1 MGQADCFIDKGF
13 LIMRFFKLLPIVL
26 ALTAAGCTTKP
37 ADDTANRVD
46 VRVLA
51 LNDFHGALKAPGP
64 NQPGGIEHM
73 ATLLKELKQENP
85 NNIVV
90 AAGDMIG
97 ASPLLSSMF
106 HDEPSIEALSLAGLE
121 ATSVGNHEFDKGKD
135 ELLRKQNGGCHPVT
149 GCQGPTPFKGAEFQY
164 LSANVTVDKTGKTLF
179 PEYVIKEF
187 DGIPVAFIGLTLE
200 GTPAIVTPQ
209 GTEGLSFANEV
220 KTINA
225 LVPELQKKGVKAI
238 GVLIHEGAAQ
248 KREGGRIDVNACND
262 VTGKVL
268 DIVNHLDKEVD
279 FVISGHTHQA
289 YNCVING
296 KSVTSAQSNG
306 ALITR
311 LDLKLDKTTKDVVDF
326 KAKNIWVDNRKY
338 AKDPQITNL
347 LAAYEKIATPL
358 ANRVIGKLESN
369 LTQQTTHGG
378 ESSLGK
384 VIADA
389 HLFTT
394 APKKAGGAQLAFVNS
409 GGIRAPMDAGDV
421 TYNAIYTVQPFS
433 NMLVTKTLT
442 GEQIKRL
449 LEQQWDRS
457 RPQILAISHS
467 FEYAWDSSKPVGNR
481 VMFSS
486 MKINGK
492 PVDLKAK
499 YRVAANEYL
508 ATGGSNFS
516 VFKEGTDP
524 VYSVP
529 DIEAVVNYFA
539 KKSPIIYPKQDRIV
553 DINRK

>member
-1 MGQADCFIDKGF
+1 MNYKY
-13 LIMRFFKLLPIVL
+13 KLLPIAIGA
-26 ALTAAGCTTKP
+26 ALLAGCTTKP
-37 ADDTANRVD
+37 VHDRANVVD
-46 VRVLA
+46 VRVLG
-51 LNDFHGALKAPGP
+51 LNDFHGALKAPGS

-73 ATLLKELKQENP
+73 STLIKELKKENP

-121 ATSVGNHEFDKGKD
+121 ATSVGNHEFDKGKE

-149 GCQGPTPFKGAEFQY
+149 GCQGPTPFKGADFQY
-164 LSANVTVDKTGKTLF
+164 LSANVTVNETGKTLF

-187 DGIPVAFIGLTLE
+187 EGIPVAFIGLTLE

-209 GTEGLSFANEV
+209 GTAGLSFANEV

-248 KREGGRIDVNACND
+248 KRDGERIDVNACND

-268 DIVNHLDKEVD
+268 EVVNHLDKEVD

-306 ALITR
+306 ALITK
-311 LDLKLDKTTKDVVDF
+311 LDLKLDKATKDVVNF
-326 KAKNIWVDNRKY
+326 KAENIWVDDRKY
-338 AKDPQITNL
+338 GKDPKITEL
-347 LAAYEKIATPL
+347 LASYEKIATPL

-369 LTQQTTHGG
+369 LTKQLTQGG

-389 HLFTT
+389 HLYSTT
-394 APKKAGGAQLAFVNS
+394 AKKDGGAQIAFVNN

-433 NMLVTKTLT
+433 NMMVTKTLT

-449 LEQQWDRS
+449 LEQQWDRT
-457 RPQILAISHS
+457 RPQILAVSHS
-467 FEYAWDSSKPVGNR
+467 FQYSWDSRRPVGDR
-481 VMFSS
+481 VMVNS

-492 PVDLKAK
+492 PVDLQTK

-508 ATGGSNFS
+508 ATGGSSFS

-524 VYSVP
+524 VYNVP
-529 DIEAVVNYFA
+529 DIDAVVKYFTE
-539 KKSPIIYPKQDRIV
+539 KSPIYYPKQDRII
-553 DINRK
+553 DLGAK

>member
-1 MGQADCFIDKGF
+1 MNYKY
-13 LIMRFFKLLPIVL
+13 RLLPIAIGA
-26 ALTAAGCTTKP
+26 ALLVGCATKP
-37 ADDTANRVD
+37 AYDPANVVD
-46 VRVLA
+46 VRVLG

-73 ATLLKELKQENP
+73 STLIKKLKQENP

-149 GCQGPTPFKGAEFQY
+149 GCQGPKPFKGADFKY
-164 LSANVTVDKTGKTLF
+164 LSANVTVNETGKTLF

-187 DGIPVAFIGLTLE
+187 DGVPVAFIGLTLE

-209 GTEGLSFANEV
+209 GTEGLTFSNEV

-248 KREGGRIDVNACND
+248 KRKGGRIDVNACND
-262 VTGKVL
+262 VTGKIL
-268 DIVNHLDKEVD
+268 EIVNYLDKEVD

-296 KSVTSAQSNG
+296 KSVTSAESNG
-306 ALITR
+306 ALLTQ

-326 KAKNIWVDNRKY
+326 RAENIWVDNRKY
-338 AKDPQITNL
+338 TKDPKITEL
-347 LAAYEKIATPL
+347 LSSYEKIATPL
-358 ANRVIGKLESN
+358 ANRIVGKLESN
-369 LTQQTTHGG
+369 LTKETSQSG
-378 ESSLGK
+378 ESALGK

-389 HLFTT
+389 HLYATT
-394 APKKAGGAQLAFVNS
+394 AKENGGAQIAFVNN
-409 GGIRAPMDAGDV
+409 GGIRAPMAAGDM

-433 NMLVTKTLT
+433 NIMVTKTLT

-449 LEQQWDRS
+449 LEQQWDRT
-457 RPQILAISHS
+457 RPQVLAVSHTLQYS
-467 FEYAWDSSKPVGNR
+467 WDSIKPVGDR
-481 VMFSS
+481 VIVSS
-486 MKINGK
+486 IKINGK
-492 PVDLKAK
+492 PIDLKAK

-508 ATGGSNFS
+508 ATGGSSFS

-524 VYSVP
+524 VYNVP
-529 DIEAVVNYFA
+529 DVDAVVKYFTE
-539 KKSPIIYPKQDRIV
+539 KSPIHYPKQDRII
-553 DINRK
+553 DLGRK

>member
-1 MGQADCFIDKGF
+1 MNYKYK
-13 LIMRFFKLLPIVL
+13 LIPIAIGVALL
-26 ALTAAGCTTKP
+26 AGCVTKP
-37 ADDTANRVD
+37 AYDPENIVD
-46 VRVLA
+46 VRVLG

-73 ATLLKELKQENP
+73 ATLIKALKQENP

-121 ATSVGNHEFDKGKD
+121 ATSVGNHEFDKGKS

-149 GCQGPTPFKGAEFQY
+149 GCQGPKPFKGAEFQY
-164 LSANVTVDKTGKTLF
+164 LSANVTVNETGKTLF

-209 GTEGLSFANEV
+209 GTEGLTFSNEV

-248 KREGGRIDVNACND
+248 KRDGGRIDVNACND

-268 DIVNHLDKEVD
+268 EIVNHLDKEVD

-306 ALITR
+306 ALLTQ

-338 AKDPQITNL
+338 GKDPKITEL
-347 LAAYEKIATPL
+347 LSSYEKIATPL

-369 LTQQTTHGG
+369 LTKETSAGG
-378 ESSLGK
+378 ESALGK

-389 HLFTT
+389 HLYATT
-394 APKKAGGAQLAFVNS
+394 AKENGGAQIAFVNN

-433 NMLVTKTLT
+433 NVMVTKTLT
-442 GEQIKRL
+442 GEQIKQL

-457 RPQILAISHS
+457 RPQVLAVSHS
-467 FEYAWDSSKPVGNR
+467 LQYSWDSTKPVGDR
-481 VMFSS
+481 VIVNSI
-486 MKINGK
+486 KINGK
-492 PVDLKAK
+492 PIDLKAK

-508 ATGGSNFS
+508 ATGGSSFS

-524 VYSVP
+524 VYNVP
-529 DIEAVVNYFA
+529 DIDAVVKYFSE
-539 KKSPIIYPKQDRIV
+539 KSPIHYPKQDRII
-553 DINRK
+553 DLGAK

>member
-1 MGQADCFIDKGF
+1 MNYKYK
-13 LIMRFFKLLPIVL
+13 LIPIAIGAALL
-26 ALTAAGCTTKP
+26 AGCVTKP
-37 ADDTANRVD
+37 AYDPANVVD
-46 VRVLA
+46 VRVLG

-73 ATLLKELKQENP
+73 ATLIKALKQENP

-121 ATSVGNHEFDKGKD
+121 ATSVGNHEFDKGKS

-149 GCQGPTPFKGAEFQY
+149 GCQGPKPFKGAEFQY
-164 LSANVTVDKTGKTLF
+164 LSANVTVNETGKTLF

-209 GTEGLSFANEV
+209 GTEGLTFSNEV

-248 KREGGRIDVNACND
+248 KRDGGRIDVNACND

-268 DIVNHLDKEVD
+268 EIVNHLDKEVD

-306 ALITR
+306 ALLTQ

-338 AKDPQITNL
+338 GKDPKITEL
-347 LAAYEKIATPL
+347 LSSYEKIATPL

-369 LTQQTTHGG
+369 LTKETSAGG
-378 ESSLGK
+378 ESALGK

-389 HLFTT
+389 HLYATT
-394 APKKAGGAQLAFVNS
+394 AKENGGAQIAFVNS

-433 NMLVTKTLT
+433 NVMVTKTLT
-442 GEQIKRL
+442 GEQIKQL

-457 RPQILAISHS
+457 RPQVLAVSHS
-467 FEYAWDSSKPVGNR
+467 LQYSWDSTKPVSDR
-481 VMFSS
+481 VIVNSI
-486 MKINGK
+486 KINGK
-492 PVDLKAK
+492 PIDLKAK

-524 VYSVP
+524 VYNVP
-529 DIEAVVNYFA
+529 DIDAVVKYFSE
-539 KKSPIIYPKQDRIV
+539 KFPIYYPKQDRII
-553 DINRK
+553 DLGAK

>member
-1 MGQADCFIDKGF
+1 MNYKY
-13 LIMRFFKLLPIVL
+13 KLLPIAIGT
-26 ALTAAGCTTKP
+26 ALLAGCATKP
-37 ADDTANRVD
+37 AYDPANVVD
-46 VRVLA
+46 VRVLG
-51 LNDFHGALKAPGP
+51 LNDFHGALKASGP

-73 ATLLKELKQENP
+73 ATLIKELKQENP

-106 HDEPSIEALSLAGLE
+106 HDEPSIEALSLAGLD

-135 ELLRKQNGGCHPVT
+135 ELLRKQNGGCHPMT
-149 GCQGPTPFKGAEFQY
+149 GCQGSKPFKGAEFQY
-164 LSANVTVDKTGKTLF
+164 LSANVTVNETGKTFF

-187 DGIPVAFIGLTLE
+187 DGVPVAFIGLTLE
-200 GTPAIVTPQ
+200 GTPAIVSPK

-238 GVLIHEGAAQ
+238 GILIHEGAEQ
-248 KREGGRIDVNACND
+248 KRDGGRIDVNACNA

-268 DIVNHLDKEVD
+268 EIVNHLDKEVD

-306 ALITR
+306 ALLTQ

-338 AKDPQITNL
+338 AKDPKVTEL
-347 LAAYEKIATPL
+347 LSSYEKIATPL
-358 ANRVIGKLESN
+358 ANRVIGKLERN
-369 LTQQTTHGG
+369 LTKQTSEGG
-378 ESSLGK
+378 ESALGK

-389 HLFTT
+389 HLYATT
-394 APKKAGGAQLAFVNS
+394 AKEDGGAQIAFVNN

-421 TYNAIYTVQPFS
+421 TYNAVYTVQPFS
-433 NMLVTKTLT
+433 NILVTKTLT

-457 RPQILAISHS
+457 HPQVLAVSHS
-467 FEYAWDSSKPVGNR
+467 LQYSWDSTKPVGDR
-481 VMFSS
+481 VVASS
-486 MKINGK
+486 IKINGK
-492 PVDLKAK
+492 PVDIKAK

-508 ATGGSNFS
+508 ATGGSSFS

-524 VYSVP
+524 VYNVP
-529 DIEAVVNYFA
+529 DVDAVVKFFSE
-539 KKSPIIYPKQDRIV
+539 KSPIYYPKQDRII
-553 DINRK
+553 DLGAK

>member
-1 MGQADCFIDKGF
+1 MNYKY
-13 LIMRFFKLLPIVL
+13 RLLPIAIGT
-26 ALTAAGCTTKP
+26 ALLVGCATKP
-37 ADDTANRVD
+37 AYDPANVVD
-46 VRVLA
+46 VRVLG

-73 ATLLKELKQENP
+73 ATLIKELKQENP

-149 GCQGPTPFKGAEFQY
+149 GCQGPKPFKGADFKY
-164 LSANVTVDKTGKTLF
+164 LSANVTVNETGKTLF

-187 DGIPVAFIGLTLE
+187 DGVPVAFIGLTLE

-209 GTEGLSFANEV
+209 GTEGLTFSNEV

-248 KREGGRIDVNACND
+248 KRKGGRIDVNACND
-262 VTGKVL
+262 VTGKIL
-268 DIVNHLDKEVD
+268 EIVNHLDEEVD

-296 KSVTSAQSNG
+296 KSVTSAESNG
-306 ALITR
+306 ALLTQ

-326 KAKNIWVDNRKY
+326 RAENIWVDNRKY
-338 AKDPQITNL
+338 TKDPKITEL
-347 LAAYEKIATPL
+347 LSSYEKIATPL
-358 ANRVIGKLESN
+358 ANRIVGKLENN
-369 LTQQTTHGG
+369 LTKETSQSG
-378 ESSLGK
+378 ESALGK

-389 HLFTT
+389 HLYATT
-394 APKKAGGAQLAFVNS
+394 AKENGGAQIAFVNS
-409 GGIRAPMDAGDV
+409 GGIRAPMDAGDM

-433 NMLVTKTLT
+433 NIMVTKTLT

-449 LEQQWDRS
+449 LEQQWDRT
-457 RPQILAISHS
+457 RPQVLAVSHTLQYS
-467 FEYAWDSSKPVGNR
+467 WDSTKPVGDR
-481 VMFSS
+481 VIVSS
-486 MKINGK
+486 IKINGK
-492 PVDLKAK
+492 PIDLKAK

-524 VYSVP
+524 VYNVP
-529 DIEAVVNYFA
+529 DVDAVVKYFTE
-539 KKSPIIYPKQDRIV
+539 KSPIHYPKQDRII
-553 DINRK
+553 DLGRK

>member
-1 MGQADCFIDKGF
+1 MNYKY
-13 LIMRFFKLLPIVL
+13 RLLPIVIGT
-26 ALTAAGCTTKP
+26 ALLVGCATKP
-37 ADDTANRVD
+37 AYDPANVVD
-46 VRVLA
+46 VRVLG

-73 ATLLKELKQENP
+73 ATLIKELKQENP

-149 GCQGPTPFKGAEFQY
+149 GCQGPKPFKGADFKY
-164 LSANVTVDKTGKTLF
+164 LSANVTVNETGKTLF

-187 DGIPVAFIGLTLE
+187 DGVPVAFIGLTLE
-200 GTPAIVTPQ
+200 GTSAIVTPQ
-209 GTEGLSFANEV
+209 GTEGLTFSNEV

-248 KREGGRIDVNACND
+248 KRKGGRIDVNACND
-262 VTGKVL
+262 VTGKIL
-268 DIVNHLDKEVD
+268 EIVNHLDEEVD

-296 KSVTSAQSNG
+296 KSVTSAESNG
-306 ALITR
+306 ALLTQ

-326 KAKNIWVDNRKY
+326 RAENIWVDNRKY
-338 AKDPQITNL
+338 TKDPKITEL
-347 LAAYEKIATPL
+347 LSSYEKIATPL
-358 ANRVIGKLESN
+358 ANRIVGKLENN
-369 LTQQTTHGG
+369 LTKETSQSG
-378 ESSLGK
+378 ESALGK

-389 HLFTT
+389 HLYATT
-394 APKKAGGAQLAFVNS
+394 AKENGGAQIAFVNS
-409 GGIRAPMDAGDV
+409 GGIRAPMDAGDM

-433 NMLVTKTLT
+433 NIMVTKTLT

-449 LEQQWDRS
+449 LEQQWDRT
-457 RPQILAISHS
+457 RPQVLAVSHTLQYS
-467 FEYAWDSSKPVGNR
+467 WDSTKPVGDR
-481 VMFSS
+481 VIVSS
-486 MKINGK
+486 IKINGK
-492 PVDLKAK
+492 PIDLKAK

-524 VYSVP
+524 VYNVP
-529 DIEAVVNYFA
+529 DVDAVVKYFTE
-539 KKSPIIYPKQDRIV
+539 KSPIHYPKQDRII
-553 DINRK
+553 DLGRK

>member
-1 MGQADCFIDKGF
+1 MNYKY
-13 LIMRFFKLLPIVL
+13 KLLPIVIGT
-26 ALTAAGCTTKP
+26 ALLAGCATQP
-37 ADDTANRVD
+37 AHESSNIVD
-46 VRVLA
+46 VRVLG
-51 LNDFHGALKAPGP
+51 LNDFHGALKAPK
-64 NQPGGIEHM
+64 NQSGGIEHM
-73 ATLLKELKQENP
+73 ATLIKELKQDNP

-90 AAGDMIG
+90 AAGDLIG

-106 HDEPSIEALSLAGLE
+106 HDEPSIEALTLAGLE
-121 ATSVGNHEFDKGKD
+121 ATSVGNHEFDKGKT

-149 GCQGPTPFKGAEFQY
+149 GCQGPAPFKGAGFQY
-164 LSANVTVDKTGKTLF
+164 LSANVTVNETGKTLF

-187 DGIPVAFIGLTLE
+187 EGIPVAFIGLTLE

-209 GTEGLSFANEV
+209 GTAGLSFSNEV

-238 GVLIHEGAAQ
+238 GILIHEGAMQRRDA
-248 KREGGRIDVNACND
+248 GGVDVNACNGI
-262 VTGKVL
+262 TGKII
-268 DIVNHLDKEVD
+268 DIVNQLDQEVD

-296 KSVTSAQSNG
+296 KSVTSAQANG
-306 ALITR
+306 ALLTK

-326 KAKNIWVDNRKY
+326 KAKNIWVDNYKY
-338 AKDPQITNL
+338 GKDPKVTEL
-347 LAAYEKIATPL
+347 LSSYEKIATPL
-358 ANRVIGKLESN
+358 ANRVIGKLESDLN
-369 LTQQTTHGG
+369 KKPTSGG
-378 ESSLGK
+378 ESALGK

-389 HLFTT
+389 HLYATT
-394 APKKAGGAQLAFVNS
+394 AKESGGAVIAFVNN

-433 NMLVTKTLT
+433 NVMVTKTLT
-442 GEQIKRL
+442 GEQIKRA
-449 LEQQWDRS
+449 LEQQWDRT
-457 RPQILAISHS
+457 RPSVMAVSHTL
-467 FEYAWDSSKPVGNR
+467 EYSWDSSKPAGQR
-481 VMFSS
+481 VIASS

-492 PVDLKAK
+492 PVDMKAK

-529 DIEAVVNYFA
+529 DVDAVVKYFA
-539 KKSPIIYPKQDRIV
+539 EKSPIAYPKKDRIT
-553 DINRK
+553 DISSQ

>member
-1 MGQADCFIDKGF
+1 MNYKNNVLSKYKVISIAIGAA
-13 LIMRFFKLLPIVL
+13 LL
-26 ALTAAGCTTKP
+26 AGCATKP
-37 ADDTANRVD
+37 ASDSTTAFDPANVVE
-46 VRVLA
+46 VRVLG

-64 NQPGGIEHM
+64 NQPGGIEYM
-73 ATLLKELKQENP
+73 STLIKELKQENP

-90 AAGDMIG
+90 AAGDLIG

-106 HDEPSIEALSLAGLE
+106 HDEPSIEALSLAGLD
-121 ATSVGNHEFDKGKD
+121 ASSVGNHEFDKGKD

-149 GCQGPTPFKGAEFQY
+149 GCQGPKPFKGADFQY
-164 LSANVTVDKTGKTLF
+164 LSANVTVNQTGKTLF

-187 DGIPVAFIGLTLE
+187 DGVPVAFIGLTLE

-209 GTEGLSFANEV
+209 GTAGLTFSNEV

-248 KREGGRIDVNACND
+248 KRDGGKIDVNACND

-268 DIVNHLDKEVD
+268 DVVNHLDKEVD

-306 ALITR
+306 ALLTQ
-311 LDLKLDKTTKDVVDF
+311 LDLKLDKTTKDVVGF

-338 AKDPQITNL
+338 AKDPKITEL
-347 LAAYEKIATPL
+347 LSSYEKIATPL

-369 LTQQTTHGG
+369 LTKETNAGG
-378 ESSLGK
+378 ESALGK

-389 HLFTT
+389 HLYATT
-394 APKKAGGAQLAFVNS
+394 AKADGEAQIAFVNS
-409 GGIRAPMDAGDV
+409 GGIRAPMDAGNV

-433 NMLVTKTLT
+433 NIMVTKTLT
-442 GEQIKRL
+442 GEQIKQL
-449 LEQQWDRS
+449 LEQQWDRT
-457 RPQILAISHS
+457 RPQVLQVSHS
-467 FEYAWDSSKPVGNR
+467 FQYSWDSTKPAGNR
-481 VMFSS
+481 VIAGS

-492 PVDLKAK
+492 PVEMSAK

-529 DIEAVVNYFA
+529 DVDAVVKYF
-539 KKSPIIYPKQDRIV
+539 KEKSPIRYPEQDRII
-553 DINRK
+553 DLGSK